1 MSKTEYINLTTADV
15 TNLISQI
22 ENSNLLSSVKQ
33 ILITII
39 KNYTW
44 LQLKLEQGKVTF
56 KILREILLGFKSEK
70 KKNLNAMANKLL
82 SANKQPLPENQLS
95 LPEEQLTKNTETN
108 SIEGVPSTPKEK
120 PKKPGH
126 GRNGANSY
134 KGAERIII
142 PNELSAGQ
150 ECPEEGCDGK
160 LYAITPTNVVRVL
173 SKGLFNAV
181 VYSLITLRCSLCG
194 MVFKTQ
200 LPPDAGKNKYSENVI
215 AWLNFYKYY
224 AGLPFKRIE
233 TIQSLA
239 GIPLPD
245 ATQWPLV
252 YGSYKVAVPV
262 LEHMTYLAG
271 EASLIHGDD
280 TRGQILWPK
289 KPEELAS
296 SDRKAIYTTGVVAKY
311 EDHIIHLYITGNY
324 YAGENIG
331 KILQNRGTEE
341 NIIYMADALSMN
353 TPKNISESL
362 MAKVIIVFCLVHGR
376 RQFLRLI
383 ESFPTEVHYVLDLIS
398 KIYENEKYCK
408 DNGLSP
414 YNRLLHHQ
422 KHSNPILEEWYAW
435 LKKQFDEKLVEPN
448 SSLGAAINYILNH
461 WYKLTQFIR
470 IEGAPIDNNIVEMSL
485 RIPIRLRKSAYF
497 YKNNVGAAVG
507 DCMMSLIYTCIAA
520 KQEPIEY
527 LTQLQ
532 INAASV
538 AKDPSLWLP
547 WNFKTQLSSSGSSS
561 AA

>member
-70 KKNLNAMANKLL
+70 KKNLNAIADKLL
-82 SANKQPLPENQLS
+82 SDNRQPLSENQQS
-95 LPEEQLTKNTETN
+95 LPEKQLMNNTETN
-108 SIEGVPSTPKEK
+108 TIERLPTAPIEK

-126 GRNGANSY
+126 GRNSASSY
-134 KGAERIII
+134 KGADKVII

-160 LYAITPTNVVRVL
+160 LYAVTPTNVVRIL

-194 MVFKTQ
+194 IVFRAK
-200 LPPDAGKNKYSENVI
+200 LPEDAGQKKYSAEVI
-215 AWLNFYKYY
+215 AWLAFYKYY
-224 AGLPFKRIE
+224 ASLPFKRIE
-233 TIQSLA
+233 TIQNLA
-239 GIPLPD
+239 EIPLPD
-245 ATQWPLV
+245 STQWPLV
-252 YGSYKVAVPV
+252 YSSYKAAVPV
-262 LEHMTYLAG
+262 LELMTELAG
-271 EASLIHGDD
+271 ESKLIHGDD
-280 TRGQILWPK
+280 TRGNILFPT
-289 KPEELAS
+289 KPEELINT
-296 SDRKAIYTTGVVAKY
+296 DRKAIYTTGILAEY
-311 EDHIIHLYITGNY
+311 EGNIIHLYITGHF

-331 KILQNRGTEE
+331 KILRNRKNEE
-341 NIIYMADALSMN
+341 KIIYMADALSMN
-353 TPKNISESL
+353 TPKNISEQL
-362 MAKVIIVFCLVHGR
+362 LAKVITVFCLVHDR

-383 ESFPTEVHYVLDLIS
+383 ESFPIEVKYVLELIS
-398 KIYENEKYCK
+398 KIYENEKHCK
-408 DNGLSP
+408 DSKLNALQ
-414 YNRLLHHQ
+414 RLLYHQ
-422 KHSNPILEEWYAW
+422 KYSIPILNEWYKW

-448 SSLGAAINYILNH
+448 SSLGAAIKYTLKH
-461 WYKLTQFIR
+461 WDKLTQFTR
-470 IEGAPIDNNIVEMSL
+470 VEGAPIDNNILEMSL

-497 YKNNVGAAVG
+497 YKTNVGAAVG

-520 KQEPIEY
+520 KQQPIEY

-538 AKDPSLWLP
+538 AKNPSLWLP
-547 WNFKTQLSSSGSSS
+547 WNFKAQLVSSSV
-561 AA
+561 A